1 MPLKAFFRKLI
12 IICSA
17 VLLPSLA
24 YASAAEELQKAKFE
38 ERAHSEEAA
47 FDAAM
52 EGLRKFP
59 QDRNLFLYALDLSA
73 YANRSQLS
81 SLETTSSSMSK
92 KYPKDYAW
100 NLGICK
106 IKRMKGKPDEG
117 LQNCL
122 KSIQYG
128 KGEFKPSLETAKT
141 YLAMGIYDRAEELI
155 SNALEISP
163 NDFEALYSKGEIYE
177 AQELFIK
184 ARKAYATALASVGE
198 DISAK
203 ADANASKASAAMK
216 RVSNMQKK
224 TRSMATAKKAKENM
238 GAEAVACMKKFNEEA
253 GREDFVAAAATG
265 RICRKIDNR
274 NLELA
279 SKLADVLVNAGEYE
293 EAIDE
298 YERAQK
304 LTGNEHTRH
313 ARLCIKEAETLIRLE
328 DRTSAEQKYRMAAA
342 AAPFDEKILLEV
354 ADYFLAQSM
363 YKEALHYF
371 SLVLQISPNNR
382 EALINA
388 DKLKLDLM
396 SDEEILEELKKKG
409 AVPQMTTVAMLSEE
423 HLRMHRNIRA
433 AEANGAVEVV
443 RGKFPG
449 RPGLYYEDSE
459 NGLKFRLTMEG
470 YNTYAR
476 IVSRDALKFFERKG
490 INLREIFK
498 LRDSSGDLI
507 FDKNGKITPEGIN
520 AWSEAATTG
529 KITWI
534 FSYQPV
540 PGSRKQVKASREIT
554 SLIQSGYREI
564 SEPEYLWLLKATNCP
579 AHILAADPIKLKEVN
594 DGAMNHYMLCYISN
608 SNCMNAINGKL
619 PGYIERYRNG
629 DTSVSSGKS
638 TSFFGSGGVKQYRFC
653 EEGKI
658 WMGETTGVPLPN

>member
-1 MPLKAFFRKLI
+1 MQLKALFSKLM
-12 IICSA
+12 IICPA
-17 VLLPSLA
+17 LLLPSFA
-24 YASAAEELQKAKFE
+24 HAGAAEELQKAKFE

-52 EGLRKFP
+52 DGLRKFP
-59 QDRNLFLYALDLSA
+59 NDRNLFLYALDLSS
-73 YANRSQLS
+73 YANKSQLT
-81 SLETTSSSMSK
+81 SLETTASSMGK
-92 KYPKDYAW
+92 KYPKDYVW

-106 IKRMKGKPDEG
+106 IKRMKSKPDEG

-122 KSIQYG
+122 KAMQYG
-128 KGEFKPSLETAKT
+128 KGEFKPNLEAAKT
-141 YLAMGIYDRAEELI
+141 YMAMGIYDRAEELI
-155 SNALEISP
+155 SSALEINP
-163 NDFEALYSKGEIYE
+163 TDFEALYSKGEIYE
-177 AQELFIK
+177 AQDLFIK
-184 ARKAYATALASVGE
+184 AKKAYATALASAGE

-203 ADANASKASAAMK
+203 ADANAAKASAAMK
-216 RVSNMQKK
+216 RVSNRQKK
-224 TRSMATAKKAKENM
+224 TNSMATAKKAKENK
-238 GAEAVACMKKFNEEA
+238 GEEAVACMKKFNEEA
-253 GREDFVAAAATG
+253 EKEDFIAAAATG
-265 RICRKIDNR
+265 RRCRKIDNR

-304 LTGNEHTRH
+304 LTGNEHAKH

-328 DRTSAEQKYRMAAA
+328 DRSAADQKYRMAAA

-371 SLVLQISPNNR
+371 SLVIQISPNNR
-382 EALINA
+382 EAIINA
-388 DKLKLDLM
+388 DKLKVDLM
-396 SDEEILEELKKKG
+396 SDEEILEELKTRG
-409 AVPQMTTVAMLSEE
+409 AVNQRTTVDMLSEE
-423 HLRMHRNIRA
+423 HLRLHRNIRA

-459 NGLKFRLTMEG
+459 NGLKFRLTMQG
-470 YNTYAR
+470 YNAYAR
-476 IVSRDALKFFERKG
+476 TVSRDALKFFEKKG

-498 LRDSSGDLI
+498 LRDTNGDLI
-507 FDKNGKITPEGIN
+507 FDKNGQITPEGIN
-520 AWSEAATTG
+520 AWSEAASTG

-540 PGSRKQVKASREIT
+540 PGSRKQIKASREIT
-554 SLIQSGYREI
+554 SLVKEGYREI
-564 SEPEYLWLLKATNCP
+564 SEAEYFWLLKATNCP
-579 AHILAADPIKLKEVN
+579 DHVLKGDQVKLKEIN
-594 DGAMNHYMLCYISN
+594 DGAMTHYLLCYIEN
-608 SNCMNAINGKL
+608 SGCMNPINKGL
-619 PGYIERYRNG
+619 PSYIKRYRNG

-638 TSFFGSGGVKQYRFC
+638 TSFFGTGGVKQYRFC

-658 WMGETTGVPLPN
+658 WMN